1 MAAVHHPLFARFYGL
16 FSPAAEKAGTA
27 DHRQEVLAGLKGR
40 IIEVGAGNG
49 LNFSHYPPEV
59 TEVLA
64 VEPEPYLR
72 HKALE
77 AAAAAPVPVTVVDG
91 AADSLPAETEAF
103 DAAVA
108 SLMLCS
114 VPDQDAALAEMHRVV
129 RAGGQLRFYEHI
141 RADEPRRARLQ
152 DRVDHVWPHL
162 MGGCHTGRDT
172 VAAIERAGFV
182 ISSQRRFLFQPC
194 ALAGAV
200 APHVIGSAQRP

>member
-1 MAAVHHPLFARFYGL
+1 MAAVHHPLFARFYGFL
-16 FSPAAEKAGTA
+16 SPAAEKAGTA
-27 DHRQEVLAGLKGR
+27 DHRQEVLAGLEGR
-40 IIEVGAGNG
+40 VIEVGAGNG
-49 LNFSHYPPEV
+49 LNFAHYPPEV

-91 AADSLPAETEAF
+91 AADSLPAEAEGF

-114 VPDQDAALAEMHRVV
+114 VPDQDVALAEMRRVV
-129 RAGGQLRFYEHI
+129 RPGGQLRFYEHV
-141 RADEPRRARLQ
+141 RADEARRARLQ

-200 APHVIGSAQRP
+200 APHVIGAAQRP